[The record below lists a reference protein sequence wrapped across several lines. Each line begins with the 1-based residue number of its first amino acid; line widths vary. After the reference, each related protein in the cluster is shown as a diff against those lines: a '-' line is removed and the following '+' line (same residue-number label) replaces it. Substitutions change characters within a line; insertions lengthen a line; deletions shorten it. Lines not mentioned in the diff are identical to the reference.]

1 MMTVNHM
8 TEFVESIWK
17 KQQKAGLETFDYENV
32 LWGNEFPIL
41 LKSLKN
47 LGIKEFTLSNKQGN
61 MASIL
66 AELVELGCE
75 FKGLVK
81 IKNRNTIS
89 TSRFDDGMKDA
100 FLLSVG

>member
-66 AELVELGCE
+66 AELVDIRVRAVTERDAHRDRTHVELV
-75 FKGLVK
+75 L
-81 IKNRNTIS
+81 RNHGIC
-89 TSRFDDGMKDA
+89 F
-100 FLLSVG
+100 